1 MDLLIVLL
9 MLVTFFWCLI
19 MLCTKDIFCP
29 AAIICESYIVAI
41 ISAIYNYD
49 RWNMNFHINTFFVI
63 LVGIT
68 IFLGTS
74 EICRTKIAKKIHKE
88 NKNENSLNFINIKT
102 INVIILD
109 IITLIIA
116 CLYLKY
122 FFDAINSFS
131 ATTFSMKMEMYR
143 NRTTYQGLVYIPTL
157 INFLSKMC
165 RALAIVYT
173 YILINNFLYNKF
185 NAFKEKDSNFFL
197 YIFGIFIYLPIS
209 ICSGARFDIVVFF
222 ITSILIWYILYI
234 KYTKKKIETKKL
246 IKIGIIFI
254 VIAVVFSQSKTLF
267 GRNNNS
273 NGIIDY
279 FTQYF
284 GGAIHCFD
292 VYMQEEHED
301 TNVFGQELFAG
312 TRKFLEQI
320 HVIKDRNVSEDIG
333 KFVYNNDGEAIG
345 NVYSAF
351 RNMYHDF
358 GVIGILIFQIILAI
372 IFNEVYFYILLK
384 RKKDKN
390 IDFSILVYSTIIFCL
405 FFHSY
410 SEYFFSTI
418 LSFNYIML
426 FVWMK
431 IILIWLNKVKI
442 K

>member
-9 MLVTFFWCLI
+9 MVIIFLCCLI
-19 MLCTKDIFCP
+19 MICTKDLFCP
-29 AAIICESYIVAI
+29 SAIICESYIVAI
-41 ISAIYNYD
+41 ISAIYNYN
-49 RWNMNFHINTFFVI
+49 RWNMNFHINTFFII
-63 LVGIT
+63 LIGLI
-68 IFLGTS
+68 IFVGTS
-74 EICRTKIAKKIHKE
+74 EICRTKIAKKLYKE
-88 NKNENSLNFINIKT
+88 NKNKNSLNFINIKSF
-102 INVIILD
+102 NVIILD
-109 IITLIIA
+109 IITLLIA
-116 CLYLKY
+116 CIYLKY

-131 ATTFSMKMEMYR
+131 ATTFSTKMEMYR
-143 NRTTYQGLVYIPTL
+143 NKTTYEGLVYIPTL

-165 RALAIVYT
+165 RALAIVYI

-185 NAFKEKDSNFFL
+185 NTLKEKDSNFLL
-197 YIFGIFIYLPIS
+197 YIIGIFIYIPIS
-209 ICSGARFDIVVFF
+209 ISSGARFDIIIFL
-222 ITSILIWYILYI
+222 ITGIFIWYILYI
-234 KYTKKKIETKKL
+234 KYIKKKIEIKKI
-246 IKIGIIFI
+246 IKIGVFFI

-292 VYMQEEHED
+292 VYMQEKHED
-301 TNVFGQELFAG
+301 TNVIGQELFAG

-320 HVIKDRNVSEDIG
+320 HVIKDRNVSDDIG
-333 KFVYNNDGEAIG
+333 KFIYNNDGEAIG

-372 IFNEVYFYILLK
+372 IFNEAYLYILLK
-384 RKKDKN
+384 EKKNEN
-390 IDFSILVYSTIIFCL
+390 IDFSILIYSTIIFCL

-426 FVWMK
+426 FVWIK
-431 IILIWLNKVKI
+431 IILIWLNKVKL
-442 K
+442 